1 MKSEKFPMHFKILI
15 GMLLGVL
22 YGLIAVYFQWGKFTV
37 DWIKPVGTIFI
48 NLLKVVAIPLVFI
61 SLVTGITSLRD
72 TSKVKRIGL
81 RTITIYLFT
90 TVVAVCLG
98 LSLVNITKPGHAFPE
113 SKRKELQESFKK
125 EADKKRDAA
134 KDVQDSPPLQALVD
148 MFPVNIFK
156 AASENTQMLQ
166 VIVFA
171 FIFGIAMVLIPG
183 DRANLVRPFFEGMN
197 DIILKM
203 IDIIM
208 QLCPYGVF
216 ALLAS
221 LLVEFAGGDIT
232 KTWDLFQALGL
243 YSLTVLAGL
252 FIMAYVNYGLLLK
265 ILTKR
270 SPGTFFRSIFPVQM
284 LAFSTSSSSATLPLT
299 MEHCEKELGVSN
311 EVASF
316 VLPVGATVNMDG
328 TSLYQAVAAVF
339 IAQAMGMNLDFAA
352 QLKIVLTATLA
363 SIGAAGVPG
372 AGMVMLVI
380 VLNSVNVPVEGIS
393 LIFAV
398 DRLLDMFRTTVNVT
412 GDMVVAVAIQE
423 HEDKRKDF
431 FEA

>member
-1 MKSEKFPMHFKILI
+1 
-15 GMLLGVL
+15 
-22 YGLIAVYFQWGKFTV
+22 
-37 DWIKPVGTIFI
+37 
-48 NLLKVVAIPLVFI
+48 KVVAIPLVFI
-61 SLVTGITSLRD
+61 SLVAGITSLRD

-81 RTITIYLFT
+81 RTIIIYLFT

-171 FIFGIAMVLIPG
+171 FLFGIAMVMIPG

-243 YSLTVLAGL
+243 YSLTVLVGL
-252 FIMAYVNYGLLLK
+252 FIMVYVNYGLLLK

-270 SPGTFFRSIFPVQM
+270 SPGNFFRSIFPVQM

-431 FEA
+431 FES

>member
-1 MKSEKFPMHFKILI
+1 MKTKEIPMHFKILL
-15 GMLLGVL
+15 GMLFGIL
-22 YGLIAVYFQWGKFTV
+22 YGLIAVYFQWGKFTI

-61 SLVTGITSLRD
+61 SLVAGITSLRD

-81 RTITIYLFT
+81 RTIIIYLFT

-171 FIFGIAMVLIPG
+171 FLFGIAMVMIPG

-243 YSLTVLAGL
+243 YSLTVLVGL
-252 FIMAYVNYGLLLK
+252 FIMVYVNYGLLLK

-270 SPGTFFRSIFPVQM
+270 SPGNFFRSIFPVQM

-352 QLKIVLTATLA
+352 QLKIV
-363 SIGAAGVPG
+363 
-372 AGMVMLVI
+372 
-380 VLNSVNVPVEGIS
+380 
-393 LIFAV
+393 
-398 DRLLDMFRTTVNVT
+398 
-412 GDMVVAVAIQE
+412 
-423 HEDKRKDF
+423 
-431 FEA
+431 